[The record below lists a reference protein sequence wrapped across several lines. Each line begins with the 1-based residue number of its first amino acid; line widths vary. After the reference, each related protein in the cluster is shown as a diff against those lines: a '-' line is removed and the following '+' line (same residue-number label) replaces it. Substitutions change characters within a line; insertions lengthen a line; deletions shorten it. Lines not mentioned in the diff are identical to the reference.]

1 LIRRAQP
8 DPTREA
14 RKSALVVAAVFLAIA
29 GWNVYRQRTNI
40 AYPAGAAGFILAFL
54 GLAVP
59 AGARAFHAAWM
70 KLAHALGWV
79 NSRILLGAMFYLAM
93 TPIGWIVRL
102 TGGDPL
108 NRRRRPSESYWIPR
122 ETTRPAP
129 EQFERLF

>member
-1 LIRRAQP
+1 MTKRLP

-14 RKSALVVAAVFLAIA
+14 RKSALIVAAVFLAIA
-29 GWNVYRQRTNI
+29 GWNLYRGRTGI
-40 AYPAGAAGFILAFL
+40 AYPAGTIAAVLVVV

-59 AGARAFHAAWM
+59 AGARAFHAGWM

-79 NSRILLGAMFYLAM
+79 NSRILLGGMFYLVM

-108 NRRRRPSESYWIPR
+108 NRRKPRRESYWIQR
-122 ETTRPAP
+122 SVTRPAP